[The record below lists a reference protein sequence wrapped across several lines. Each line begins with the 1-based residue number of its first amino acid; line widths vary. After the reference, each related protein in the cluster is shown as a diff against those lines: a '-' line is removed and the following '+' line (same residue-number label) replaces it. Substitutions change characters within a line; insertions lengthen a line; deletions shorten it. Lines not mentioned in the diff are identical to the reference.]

1 MDRAEQDEIK
11 KRYNQRL
18 DEHGYSPKTLG
29 WDKNRHW
36 LRYHILLSQWDF
48 NGASVLD
55 FGCGFGDMYAYMK
68 EKGVGAQYTGVDI
81 NERLIEQGLKI
92 YPDLDLRATD
102 IFETDPGQFDYALSS
117 GVHNLKIKDNK
128 SFIEATFEKFSQ
140 ISTKGFALN
149 FLSNKVQYELEHI
162 YHVDPAY
169 ILDLAYKYS
178 NKVVLRNDYM
188 PFEFTIFVDKQ
199 NSFDKTTAVYQD
211 YVGMVK

>member
-1 MDRAEQDEIK
+1 MNKSEQEEIK

-29 WDKNRHW
+29 WDKSRHW

-55 FGCGFGDMYAYMK
+55 FGCGFGDMYAYLK
-68 EKGVGAQYTGVDI
+68 EKGINANYTGVDI
-81 NERLIEQGLKI
+81 NERLIDQGLKV
-92 YPDLDLRATD
+92 YPNLDLRATD
-102 IFETDPGQFDYALSS
+102 IFETDPGRFDYALSS
-117 GVHNLKIKDNK
+117 GVHNLKIQDNK
-128 SFIEATFEKFSQ
+128 SFIEATFEKFNE
-140 ISTKGFALN
+140 ITTKGFALN

-162 YHVDPAY
+162 YHVDPTY
-169 ILDLAYKYS
+169 ILELAYKYS

-199 NSFDKTTAVYQD
+199 DGFDKSTAVYD
-211 YVGMVK
+211 NYSDLIK